1 MLFYS
6 IKKVELSNCMQ
17 LIQIHTIYLPI
28 LLLIKMEEIM
38 VMENETWTLEVEAK
52 EEMKVFLAEAMAINL
67 FAKFVVNKGT

>member
-6 IKKVELSNCMQ
+6 IKKVELSNYMQ
-17 LIQIHTIYLPI
+17 LIKIHTIYLPI

-52 EEMKVFLAEAMAINL
+52 EEMKVFLA
-67 FAKFVVNKGT
+67 

>member
-52 EEMKVFLAEAMAINL
+52 EEMKVFLA
-67 FAKFVVNKGT
+67 